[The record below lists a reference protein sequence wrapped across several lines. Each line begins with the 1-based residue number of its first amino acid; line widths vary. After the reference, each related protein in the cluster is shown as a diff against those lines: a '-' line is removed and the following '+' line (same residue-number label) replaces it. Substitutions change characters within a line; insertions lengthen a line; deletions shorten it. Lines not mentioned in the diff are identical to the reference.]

1 MHVPRRVSPFS
12 HLARAACRR
21 SRWRPRQKSC
31 TRATSTASA
40 PSRTSI
46 RLPRPPSPA
55 VRRALAAG
63 FIYVG
68 GGGLPSAAGKRGR
81 CSRTIEVR
89 RFGDGMRERRA
100 KWLDWIK
107 QKVRAMQR
115 AARNPQHATC
125 NQAACAPCQMQH
137 ATGSMPHHEMK
148 RRALQC
154 NIGASLQH
162 SAPRATCNRA
172 AGPAVRPL
180 RIPVGLGSVCVGAAH
195 GTVSAARHCRGRPR
209 PCQVF
214 DAASSPGAIQ
224 RALDAADC
232 DVLSSLA
239 ETAAADGAADGDE

>member
-1 MHVPRRVSPFS
+1 MSDGATPFSFS

-46 RLPRPPSPA
+46 RLPRPPSRLARLARCPL
-55 VRRALAAG
+55 RAGGGLS
-63 FIYVG
+63 VG
-68 GGGLPSAAGKRGR
+68 GGQTGTLLIIAQVRP
-81 CSRTIEVR
+81 VR

-107 QKVRAMQR
+107 QKVRA
-115 AARNPQHATC
+115 C
-125 NQAACAPCQMQH
+125 NAHVQKAACATCQMQP

-162 SAPRATCNRA
+162 SAPPRN
-172 AGPAVRPL
+172 
-180 RIPVGLGSVCVGAAH
+180 I
-195 GTVSAARHCRGRPR
+195 RPR
-209 PCQVF
+209 GGTGCSATEGPRR
-214 DAASSPGAIQ
+214 AWLRMRRRRAPHRERRSRLPWSTATLPG
-224 RALDAADC
+224 
-232 DVLSSLA
+232 V
-239 ETAAADGAADGDE
+239 